1 MKRHAVLLTI
11 LFALFVSIV
20 SVSIVFW
27 EFYKLNKK
35 QYVEHMFT
43 KYALITQIYREYE
56 QNPSS
61 PATLEANLALY
72 NLELLRDKKKI
83 ASILAHAKVLKK
95 KSFETLNESVMF
107 RGGGFYRKKIIE
119 RVDVAMLEYKG
130 AIYFYVKTPVGIVMI
145 RDNKL
150 KPYKAWPVIYAY
162 TSVFAII
169 SFSFFMILVKL
180 RPLIVLRKRIE
191 RFAGGNLDVSFGTK
205 REDEI
210 GLIANA
216 LEDARNKIKSMLE
229 ARTLFLRNI
238 MHELKTPIA
247 KGRLATAM
255 LKDQKQQKRFES
267 IFLRLETLVNEFA
280 TIEEVNSIVDK
291 SEFKEYRLIDIIDGA
306 LDMAMI
312 ERENVTV
319 DVPPTVKKK
328 ASYRLYTTAIK
339 NMIDNGIKYSVDSHV
354 SIVYKDGELCFESK
368 SECIKFPLKYYIEPF
383 TKENPS
389 KNSFGLGL
397 YLVDSILQA
406 HGEVLAHEYKDG
418 KNIFIFASQQLHC

>member
-11 LFALFVSIV
+11 LFALVVSIV
-20 SVSIVFW
+20 SVSVVFW

-35 QYVEHMFT
+35 QYIEHMFT
-43 KYALITQIYREYE
+43 RYALITQIYREYE

-61 PATLEANLALY
+61 VATLEANLAVY
-72 NLELLRDKKKI
+72 NLELIRDVGKMRDI
-83 ASILAHAKVLKK
+83 VHHAKLLKRETIKTYNEAVLFKQ
-95 KSFETLNESVMF
+95 
-107 RGGGFYRKKIIE
+107 GGFYTKRVIE
-119 RVDVAMLEYKG
+119 DLKVSMLLYASK
-130 AIYFYVKTPVGIVMI
+130 IYFYIQTPVGVVLIQ
-145 RDNKL
+145 DNKL
-150 KPYKAWPVIYAY
+150 QPYKIWPILYAY

-169 SFSFFMILVKL
+169 AFSFFMILVKL
-180 RPLIVLRKRIE
+180 RPLIMLRKKIE
-191 RFAGGNLDVSFGTK
+191 RFAKGDLEVSFKTNSQ
-205 REDEI
+205 DEI
-210 GLIANA
+210 GLIANT
-216 LEDARNKIKSMLE
+216 LEDARNKIKAMLE

-255 LKDQKQQKRFES
+255 LKDKKQQKRFES

-280 TIEEVNSIVDK
+280 MIEEVNSMVDS

-306 LDMAMI
+306 IDMAMV
-312 ERENVTV
+312 EEGQVDV
-319 DVPPTVKKK
+319 DVPANVKKK

-339 NMIDNGIKYSVDSHV
+339 NMIDNGIKYSDDAHV
-354 SIVYKDGELCFESK
+354 EIRYIDGELQFASRG
-368 SECIKFPLKYYIEPF
+368 ECIKYPLKYYIEPF

-397 YLVDSILQA
+397 YLVDSILKA

-418 KNIFIFASQQLHC
+418 KNIFIFAKASKSA